1 MNSDLIIHE
10 KYKDNI
16 YSFYGNKE
24 QLNAI
29 NWIILALVLTPPLD
43 SRRIRYAI
51 WLTYSFWR
59 LGFQLLASILLSSD

>member
-1 MNSDLIIHE
+1 MKSDLIINE

-29 NWIILALVLTPPLD
+29 NWIILSLVLIPPWT
-43 SRRIRYAI
+43 I
-51 WLTYSFWR
+51 TE
-59 LGFQLLASILLSSD
+59 

>member
-29 NWIILALVLTPPLD
+29 NWIILALVLTPPPGLKKNK
-43 SRRIRYAI
+43 ICYMI
-51 WLTYSFWR
+51 NV
-59 LGFQLLASILLSSD
+59 